1 MRKVEERVMN
11 ERSLCNNVRKEKKR
25 KKKKGKMK
33 KTPQQKSELSN
44 PLHLLMPLYS
54 HRDFCL
60 LYVFS
65 TFQNCDITLKL
76 LDFLLLVGM

>member
-1 MRKVEERVMN
+1 
-11 ERSLCNNVRKEKKR
+11 
-25 KKKKGKMK
+25 MK

>member
-25 KKKKGKMK
+25 KKKGKMK

-44 PLHLLMPLYS
+44 PLHLLMQKS
-54 HRDFCL
+54 
-60 LYVFS
+60 V
-65 TFQNCDITLKL
+65 NVI
-76 LDFLLLVGM
+76 